1 MKIIH
6 TADWHLGQTF
16 FEYDRKGEHTL
27 FLTWLREQVKV
38 HEVDGLLLPEICL
51 ISQTYRLKGVQVMYR
66 ELFDILPMPDKSK
79 PFIVMWYL
87 QATCSKILEKNRA
100 ERTIIGRLECFS
112 SEVFDEKIAYTA
124 LGHLHRTQRVLRHE
138 NARYAGAPL
147 PMLFVEKNNKE
158 GVTEENIID

>member
-1 MKIIH
+1 
-6 TADWHLGQTF
+6 
-16 FEYDRKGEHTL
+16 
-27 FLTWLREQVKV
+27 
-38 HEVDGLLLPEICL
+38 
-51 ISQTYRLKGVQVMYR
+51 
-66 ELFDILPMPDKSK
+66 
-79 PFIVMWYL
+79 MWYL

-147 PMLFVEKNNKE
+147 PMITSTLKYCSRRFLRFKLLARPLLGK
-158 GVTEENIID
+158 

>member
-1 MKIIH
+1 
-6 TADWHLGQTF
+6 
-16 FEYDRKGEHTL
+16 
-27 FLTWLREQVKV
+27 
-38 HEVDGLLLPEICL
+38 
-51 ISQTYRLKGVQVMYR
+51 
-66 ELFDILPMPDKSK
+66 
-79 PFIVMWYL
+79 MWYL

-100 ERTIIGRLECFS
+100 ERTIILGPHKLPLIGRLECFS

>member
-1 MKIIH
+1 
-6 TADWHLGQTF
+6 
-16 FEYDRKGEHTL
+16 
-27 FLTWLREQVKV
+27 
-38 HEVDGLLLPEICL
+38 
-51 ISQTYRLKGVQVMYR
+51 MYR

-124 LGHLHRTQRVLRHE
+124 LRSEERRV
-138 NARYAGAPL
+138 G
-147 PMLFVEKNNKE
+147 KE
-158 GVTEENIID
+158 CRSRWSPYH

>member
-1 MKIIH
+1 
-6 TADWHLGQTF
+6 
-16 FEYDRKGEHTL
+16 
-27 FLTWLREQVKV
+27 
-38 HEVDGLLLPEICL
+38 
-51 ISQTYRLKGVQVMYR
+51 MYR

-158 GVTEENIID
+158 GVTEDNIID

>member
-27 FLTWLREQVKV
+27 FLTWLREQVKFTRWM
-38 HEVDGLLLPEICL
+38 GCLLPEICL

-100 ERTIIGRLECFS
+100 ERTIIGRLECF
-112 SEVFDEKIAYTA
+112 
-124 LGHLHRTQRVLRHE
+124 
-138 NARYAGAPL
+138 
-147 PMLFVEKNNKE
+147 FV
-158 GVTEENIID
+158 

>member
-6 TADWHLGQTF
+6 TADWHLWQTF

-38 HEVDGLLLPEICL
+38 HEVDGLFIA
-51 ISQTYRLKGVQVMYR
+51 GD
-66 ELFDILPMPDKSK
+66 LFDIPPMPDKSK

>member
-1 MKIIH
+1 MIALAQLSRSVEARQDKRPMLS
-6 TADWHLGQTF
+6 D
-16 FEYDRKGEHTL
+16 
-27 FLTWLREQVKV
+27 LRESGSIEQDADIVAFLYRDDYYRN
-38 HEVDGLLLPEICL
+38 DGGDDDGDADPRDEEEAVPIEI
-51 ISQTYRLKGVQVMYR
+51 
-66 ELFDILPMPDKSK
+66 
-79 PFIVMWYL
+79 
-87 QATCSKILEKNRA
+87 ILEKNRA

-158 GVTEENIID
+158 GLQVSKKRVPLQMTN

>member
-1 MKIIH
+1 
-6 TADWHLGQTF
+6 
-16 FEYDRKGEHTL
+16 
-27 FLTWLREQVKV
+27 
-38 HEVDGLLLPEICL
+38 
-51 ISQTYRLKGVQVMYR
+51 MYR

-100 ERTIIGRLECFS
+100 
-112 SEVFDEKIAYTA
+112 EKIAYTA